1 MLKFS
6 LFLECDNREQVHSVQ
21 QAAILI
27 LEDSLPWPDLSQT
40 IESQT
45 VFDDLEVGTCIS
57 KMNDILLYR
66 KLFIL
71 V

>member
-27 LEDSLPWPDLSQT
+27 LEHSLPWPDRSN
-40 IESQT
+40 SGKYRYSA
-45 VFDDLEVGTCIS
+45 DLNCMVKSTTDVG
-57 KMNDILLYR
+57 
-66 KLFIL
+66 
-71 V
+71 

>member
-1 MLKFS
+1 MLTFS

-27 LEDSLPWPDLSQT
+27 LEHSLPWPDLSQT

-45 VFDDLEVGTCIS
+45 VFDDLEVGTCFS
-57 KMNDILLYR
+57 KMNDILKYR